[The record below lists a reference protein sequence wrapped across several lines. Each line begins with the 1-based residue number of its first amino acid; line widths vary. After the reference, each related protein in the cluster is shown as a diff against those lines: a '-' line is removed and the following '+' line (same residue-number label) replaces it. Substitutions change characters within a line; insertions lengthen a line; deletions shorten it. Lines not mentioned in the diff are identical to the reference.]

1 MRVAVLS
8 WFRRD
13 RLTGQV
19 AIGLVGVLV
28 IAAVVYGVGVASAQY
43 RLADV
48 GAWLT
53 AKGKGMVVHVNGPA
67 GKVDGK
73 AGLIPQMHGHNV
85 KVVQDGATILIVDM
99 NTGVV
104 SRLDPSQLNIG
115 QSRSLGKGI
124 QVLAD
129 SGKAYTVDS
138 VKGVVQQIDPVSL
151 TPVGAS
157 AKLPP
162 PLGQAG
168 IDGRGALWVP
178 VSQKGEASAFRD
190 GALQKPVRVGEPG
203 GSLALTIAAGDPVV
217 VDSTAA
223 TATVVRPSGSPLK
236 VSLPTTVRQ
245 AGRGGVLAP
254 ADTDGKT
261 VPLLVPGTGSLV
273 TVDTGTGRYTS
284 ARLPMPK
291 HRYRAPQMLGAKVY
305 IPDESAGA
313 LIVYDSAANRFEK
326 PIPVTNRPARL
337 DVFVK
342 DGMLWANDPSGPRAV
357 VVDRRGVQKD
367 INKYNDRVAGGPKR
381 RTIPLPGDGD
391 APPARGRPAS
401 RPGTPQ
407 SPWSPEG
414 PGGQGTPPPETPPAP
429 GEPPTAPSNVSVT
442 PGAGT
447 MRVAFQPSLGEGVTG
462 YVLKDVPA
470 GLTASPASIGPGAGP
485 FAFTV
490 TGGDCGTEYRFR
502 VAVRYQDAQ
511 GRTQE
516 LPSTA
521 SDPVRPC
528 VTPGAPTGLTAAPT
542 TSGAKVSWT
551 APPGGASTYR
561 LTWSGAASGSKTVS
575 GTSTTLGNV
584 WKNGSYTFTVA
595 ATNGAGTGTSARTS
609 ANLTG
614 PKSTEEVTSNGN
626 SNGYIYSSAN
636 NKSSKVATMNDN
648 NGDSV
653 TVLCKVKGTP
663 YEHSSDSS
671 LNGNTYTKI
680 IWNGQTGYVVSY
692 LVTTPGAWNSLAG
705 PAIWEC

>member
-1 MRVAVLS
+1 MAVLS

-19 AIGLVGVLV
+19 AVGLVGVLV
-28 IAAVVYGVGVASAQY
+28 IAAGVYGVGVASAQY

-48 GAWLT
+48 GAWLA

-85 KVVQDGATILIVDM
+85 KIVQDGSTILIVDLD
-99 NTGVV
+99 TGVV

-115 QSRSLGKGI
+115 QSRSLGEGI

-129 SGKAYTVDS
+129 SGKAFTVDS
-138 VKGVVQQIDPVSL
+138 VKGVVQQIDPVAL
-151 TPVGAS
+151 TPVGPPAD
-157 AKLPP
+157 LPP

-178 VSQKGEASAFRD
+178 VSQKGEVSAFRD
-190 GALQKPVRVGEPG
+190 GRLQPPVRVAEPG
-203 GSLALTIAAGDPVV
+203 AGLALTIAAGDPVV

-254 ADTDGKT
+254 SDTDGKI

-284 ARLPMPK
+284 TRLPMPK
-291 HRYRAPQMLGAKVY
+291 HRYRAPQILGAKVY
-305 IPDESAGA
+305 IPDETAGA

-326 PIPVTNRPARL
+326 PIPVTNRPSRL

-367 INKYNDRVAGGPKR
+367 INKYRDRVAGGPKR

-391 APPARGRPAS
+391 APPARGRP
-401 RPGTPQ
+401 GTPQ
-407 SPWSPEG
+407 SPWTPRG
-414 PGGQGTPPPETPPAP
+414 PGSPPSPTPPTTPPGP
-429 GEPPTAPSNVSVT
+429 GEPPTAPANVSVT

-447 MRVAFQPSLGEGVTG
+447 MRVGFQPSQGEGIIG

-470 GLTASPASIGPGAGP
+470 GLTASPSSIGPGAGP
-485 FAFTV
+485 FMFTV
-490 TGGDCGTEYRFR
+490 TGGDCGTEYQFR
-502 VAVRYQDAQ
+502 VAVRYKDAQ

-528 VTPGAPTGLTAAPT
+528 VTPGAPTGLQAQSTK
-542 TSGAKVSWT
+542 SGAKVSWT
-551 APPGGASTYR
+551 APPGAGAATYK
-561 LTWSGAASGSKTVS
+561 LTWSGPVSGSKNVS
-575 GTSTTLGNV
+575 GTSATLGEV
-584 WKNGSYTFTVA
+584 WTNGNYTFTVA
-595 ATNGAGTGTSARTS
+595 AANGAGTGTGATISPK
-609 ANLTG
+609 LTG
-614 PKSTEEVTSNGN
+614 PTSTEKVQMNGN
-626 SNGYIYSSAN
+626 SDGYIRSAADHNSSL
-636 NKSSKVATMNDN
+636 VATMKDN

-653 TVLCKVKGTP
+653 TVHCQKRGTKYTHP
-663 YEHSSDSS
+663 NDSS
-671 LNGNTYTKI
+671 LSGDMYTNITWK
-680 IWNGQTGYVVSY
+680 GKRGYVIGY
-692 LVTTPGAWNSLAG
+692 LITTDAAWTSFNG
-705 PAIWEC
+705 PAIWKC